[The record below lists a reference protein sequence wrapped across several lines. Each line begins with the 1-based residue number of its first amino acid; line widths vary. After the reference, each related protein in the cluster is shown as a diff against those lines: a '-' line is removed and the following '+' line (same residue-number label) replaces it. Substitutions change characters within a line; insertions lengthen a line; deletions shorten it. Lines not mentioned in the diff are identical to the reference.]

1 MIGTIAFVLLG
12 AAAAATPCENLATLK
27 ISDATIT
34 SAVVVPEGPPPAR
47 GGGGGGGGGA
57 RGGGARGGPAPRG
70 GEVPQVATVQGQ
82 QPGGAATP
90 DGQQTGNGARGGG
103 GARGAGAPP
112 ANIPAHCRVRLDL
125 KPSSDSL
132 IKMELWMPTQNW
144 NGKFMGVGNGGFA
157 GSIQG
162 LGGDMPQAL
171 RLGYA
176 TAGTDTGHQ
185 EQGGAWA
192 IGHPE
197 KMIDFGYRAT
207 HEMTLKS
214 KQIVKAFYDENPR
227 YSYFKG
233 CSTGGRMALME
244 AQRYPN
250 DYDGIIAGSL
260 ANRHI
265 HMWTAGVARSIEL
278 ARHPEGKVS
287 AEKAALVSQTIMST
301 CDTLKEGFLNNPR
314 QCKVDFSKLTCPAG
328 KDDATCLTP
337 AQLKTVET
345 YYGGLKN
352 SKGEL
357 IFSGQALGNAMT
369 AQQGV
374 GQNGPGGT
382 FDLVRIAYNDPNIDW
397 QKFDLDRDMKFLDE
411 KIGYVDA
418 VNPDLGKFKS
428 SGGKLLLTHGWG
440 DTGITPETT
449 IWYYDSVL
457 GKMGKNQSNWMR
469 LFMAPGMGHCGGG
482 PGVNTFDS
490 IGTIE
495 KWVEKGIAPDQMMGT
510 GAQGLT
516 RPLCPYPQYAE
527 YKGSGDLK
535 SATNWACKA
544 PSAEIKSK

>member
-1 MIGTIAFVLLG
+1 LLL
-12 AAAAATPCENLATLK
+12 AAAAATPCESLATLK
-27 ISDATIT
+27 LADATIT

-47 GGGGGGGGGA
+47 GAGA
-57 RGGGARGGPAPRG
+57 
-70 GEVPQVATVQGQ
+70 
-82 QPGGAATP
+82 
-90 DGQQTGNGARGGG
+90 G
-103 GARGAGAPP
+103 GARGARGGVRGAEAAPVQAGAPQAAQQPARASAPP
-112 ANIPAHCRVRLDL
+112 ANIPAHCRVQMTL
-125 KPSSDSL
+125 KPTSDSV
-132 IKMELWMPTQNW
+132 INMELWLPTQDW

-162 LGGDMPQAL
+162 LTNEMPQAL

-185 EQGGAWA
+185 EPGGDWA

-207 HEMTLKS
+207 HEMTLKA
-214 KQIVKAFYDENPR
+214 KEIVSTFYQQNPK

-244 AQRYPN
+244 AQRYPD
-250 DYDGIIAGSL
+250 DYNGIIAGSL

-278 ARHPEGKVS
+278 SRHPEGS
-287 AEKAALVSQTIMST
+287 LTAEKAALVNQTVTST

-314 QCKVDFSKLTCPAG
+314 QCHVDFSKLLCPSA
-328 KDDATCLTP
+328 KDDATCLTA
-337 AQLKTVET
+337 AQMKTVDT
-345 YYGGLKN
+345 FYGGVKN
-352 SKGEL
+352 AKGEM
-357 IFSGQALGNAMT
+357 IFSGQALGNPIGALRGT
-369 AQQGV
+369 NQS
-374 GQNGPGGT
+374 PGGT
-382 FDLVRIAYNDPNIDW
+382 FDIVRIARNDSNLDW
-397 QKFDLDRDMKFLDE
+397 HTFDLDKDMPLIDKAV
-411 KIGYVDA
+411 GYVDA
-418 VNPDLGKFKS
+418 VNPDLGKFKK
-428 SGGKLLLTHGWG
+428 SGGKLLLTHGWA

-457 GKMGKNQSNWMR
+457 DKMGKNQSDWMR

-490 IGTIE
+490 IGTLE
-495 KWVEKGIAPDQMMGT
+495 KWVEKGIAPDHMMGA

-527 YKGSGDLK
+527 YKGTGDLK
-535 SATNWACKA
+535 DAANWACTA
-544 PSAEIKSK
+544 AASKTKGK

>member
-1 MIGTIAFVLLG
+1 MIGSIALMLLG
-12 AAAAATPCENLATLK
+12 AAAATPCESLTTVKLDK
-27 ISDATIT
+27 ATIT
-34 SAVVVPEGPPPAR
+34 SATMVPGGPAPPRGGRPGGGTGAAAR
-47 GGGGGGGGGA
+47 GGGQAPAAGGRAAAQPSRAGGS
-57 RGGGARGGPAPRG
+57 PA
-70 GEVPQVATVQGQ
+70 Q
-82 QPGGAATP
+82 
-90 DGQQTGNGARGGG
+90 
-103 GARGAGAPP
+103 PP
-112 ANIPAHCRVRLDL
+112 ALIPAHCRLQIVL
-125 KPSSDSL
+125 KPTADSL
-132 IKMELWMPTQNW
+132 INMELWLPPAEKW

-162 LGGDMPQAL
+162 LVNDMPQAL

-185 EQGGAWA
+185 DPGGAWA

-214 KQIVKAFYDENPR
+214 KQIVREFYDR
-227 YSYFKG
+227 SAQYSYFKG

-244 AQRYPN
+244 AQRYPD

-265 HMWTAGVARSIEL
+265 HMWTAGIARSIDL
-278 ARHPEGKVS
+278 SRHPEGS
-287 AEKAALVSQTIMST
+287 ITAEQAALVNNLVMNR

-314 QCKVDFSKLTCPAG
+314 SCKVDFSTLKCQAG
-328 KDDATCLTP
+328 NAENSCLTDP
-337 AQLKTVET
+337 QLKTVET
-345 YYGGLKN
+345 YYGGVKT

-357 IFSGQALGNAMT
+357 IFSGQALGNPIG
-369 AQQGV
+369 AQRATNQA
-374 GQNGPGGT
+374 PGGL
-382 FDLVRIAYNDPNIDW
+382 FDLVRIAYNDPNVDW

-428 SGGKLLLTHGWG
+428 SGGKLLLTHGWS

-457 GKMGKNQSNWMR
+457 NKMGKNQSDWLR
-469 LFMAPGMGHCGGG
+469 LFMVPGMGHCGGG

-490 IGTIE
+490 IGTLE
-495 KWVEKGIAPDQMMGT
+495 KWVEKGVAPDTMMGN

-516 RPLCPYPQYAE
+516 RPLCPYPQSAE

-535 SATNWACKA
+535 DASNWACKA
-544 PSAEIKSK
+544 PPAGR

>member
-1 MIGTIAFVLLG
+1 MISSIALVLLG
-12 AAAAATPCENLATLK
+12 AAAAATPCENLTNVKLDK
-27 ISDATIT
+27 ATIT
-34 SAVVVPEGPPPAR
+34 SARMVPEGPAPAPGGGRGRGAAAGAQAAGAPQAAGAQR
-47 GGGGGGGGGA
+47 GGGNPP
-57 RGGGARGGPAPRG
+57 PAP
-70 GEVPQVATVQGQ
+70 AL
-82 QPGGAATP
+82 
-90 DGQQTGNGARGGG
+90 
-103 GARGAGAPP
+103 
-112 ANIPAHCRVRLDL
+112 IPAHCQLQIVL

-132 IKMELWMPTQNW
+132 INMEIWLPPADKW

-162 LGGDMPQAL
+162 LANDMPQAL

-185 EQGGAWA
+185 EAGGAWA

-214 KQIVKAFYDENPR
+214 RQIVGAFYDRSPQ

-244 AQRYPN
+244 AQRYPD

-265 HMWTAGVARSIEL
+265 HMWTAGIARSIEL
-278 ARHPEGKVS
+278 SRHPEG
-287 AEKAALVSQTIMST
+287 AITTEQAALVNTLVTNT

-314 QCKVDFSKLTCPAG
+314 ACKVDFSTLKCKAGAPA
-328 KDDATCLTP
+328 DNSCLTDP
-337 AQLKTVET
+337 QLKTVDT
-345 YYGGLKN
+345 YYGGVKN

-357 IFSGQALGNAMT
+357 IFSGQALGNPIT
-369 AQQGV
+369 AQRPTNQA
-374 GQNGPGGT
+374 PGGV
-382 FDLVRIAYNDPNIDW
+382 FDLVRIAYNDPNVDW
-397 QKFDLDRDMKFLDE
+397 QKFDLGRDMKFLDE

-418 VNPDLGKFKS
+418 VNPDLSTFKS
-428 SGGKLLLTHGWG
+428 SGGKLLMTHGWS
-440 DTGITPETT
+440 DAGITPETT
-449 IWYYDSVL
+449 IWYHDAVL
-457 GKMGKNQSNWMR
+457 NTRGKSQSDWMR
-469 LFMAPGMGHCGGG
+469 LFMAPGMGHCRGG

-490 IGTIE
+490 IGALE
-495 KWVEKGIAPDQMMGT
+495 KWVEKGIAPDTMLGT

-516 RPLCPYPQYAE
+516 RPLCQYPQYAE

-535 SATNWACKA
+535 DASNWSCKA
-544 PSAEIKSK
+544 PTPTR

>member
-1 MIGTIAFVLLG
+1 MIGSIALMLLG
-12 AAAAATPCENLATLK
+12 AAAATTPCEGLASLK
-27 ISDATIT
+27 LEKATIT
-34 SAVVVPEGPPPAR
+34 SAQMIPEGPAPAR
-47 GGGGGGGGGA
+47 GGGRGRGGAAAEAQAPRAGGTANAAPPQANAGA
-57 RGGGARGGPAPRG
+57 RGGGNAPAP
-70 GEVPQVATVQGQ
+70 AM
-82 QPGGAATP
+82 
-90 DGQQTGNGARGGG
+90 
-103 GARGAGAPP
+103 
-112 ANIPAHCRVRLDL
+112 IPAHCRVQLVL

-132 IKMELWMPTQNW
+132 INMELWLPPADKW

-162 LGGDMPQAL
+162 LANEMPQAL

-185 EQGGAWA
+185 DQGGAWA

-214 KQIVKAFYDENPR
+214 KQLVKTFYDR
-227 YSYFKG
+227 SAQYSYFKG

-244 AQRYPN
+244 AQRYPD

-265 HMWTAGVARSIEL
+265 HMWTAGSARSIDL
-278 ARHPEGKVS
+278 VRHPEKGITT
-287 AEKAALVSQTIMST
+287 EQAALVNNLVMGK

-314 QCKVDFSKLTCPAG
+314 QCKVDFSTLRCEAG
-328 KDDATCLTP
+328 KADNSCLTEP
-337 AQLKTVET
+337 QLKTVET
-345 YYGGLKN
+345 FYGGVKN

-357 IFSGQALGNAMT
+357 VFSGQALGNPIG
-369 AQQGV
+369 AQRGNPP
-374 GQNGPGGT
+374 GAGGT
-382 FDLVRIAYNDPNIDW
+382 FDLVRIAYNDPKFDW
-397 QKFDLDRDMKFLDE
+397 NNFDLDRDMKFLDE

-418 VNPDLGKFKS
+418 VNPDLSKFKS
-428 SGGKLLLTHGWG
+428 SGGKLLLSHGWS
-440 DTGITPETT
+440 DPGITPETT
-449 IWYYDSVL
+449 TWYYDSVL
-457 GKMGKNQSNWMR
+457 NKMGKNQSDWMR
-469 LFMAPGMGHCGGG
+469 LFMVPGMGHCGGG

-490 IGTIE
+490 IGTLE
-495 KWVEKGIAPDQMMGT
+495 KWVEKGFAPDTIMGT

-535 SATNWACKA
+535 DGSNWACKA
-544 PSAEIKSK
+544 PPATR